1 MKIKAEATNVSFS
14 KLQKL
19 YKISETESF
28 EAEKKI
34 TQKTKTFILNSVKQG
49 KKRFAKLKITLITSN
64 C

>member
-28 EAEKKI
+28 EAQKKNHSEN
-34 TQKTKTFILNSVKQG
+34 QNFHPKQCKT
-49 KKRFAKLKITLITSN
+49 R
-64 C
+64 

>member
-28 EAEKKI
+28 EAEKK
-34 TQKTKTFILNSVKQG
+34 KSLRKP
-49 KKRFAKLKITLITSN
+49 KLSS
-64 C
+64 